1 MRIIKLD
8 HVNLFVD
15 ITTPTDLILTIQ
27 LYVVLQNVHQILSI
41 MLMILIKSVSM
52 YVLIIQIPKLILIIL
67 REYANL
73 FVIYQHFI
81 LPTIHWVV
89 A

>member
-8 HVNLFVD
+8 RVSPFVD
-15 ITTPTDLILTIQ
+15 ITTPTDLMLTIQ

-41 MLMILIKSVSM
+41 MLMILIRNVSM

-73 FVIYQHFI
+73 FVIHPHFI
-81 LPTIHWVV
+81 LPIIH
-89 A
+89 